1 MSNKVTVIGA
11 GSVGSTIAYTMAVQ
25 GLVSEIVMID
35 VNTKK
40 ALGEAMDI
48 RQGTPFMSPC
58 KIYAG
63 SYEDAANS
71 DIVVV
76 TSGIARKPG
85 QTRLEL
91 CQINVNI
98 IKSIAPQIVK
108 YAPNALYVFVS
119 NPVDVL
125 TYAFCKFS
133 GLPEKQIIGSGTLLD
148 SARLCSRIAELLQI
162 NQKDVHA
169 YVLGEHGDSSFVPWN
184 SVRISSVG
192 IQDYRKHLNYQEDFA
207 SELDLDEIENYIRT
221 SGGKIIARKGATF
234 FAIAVSVCDIV
245 KTLLNGSDSLLC
257 VSTMMH
263 GEFGIEDVC
272 LSIPTMVNGKGVK
285 GTLLPEL
292 TEDEVA
298 KLRHSADVLK
308 EVLSQIDF
316 NQA

>member
-1 MSNKVTVIGA
+1 MSSKVTIIGA

-25 GLVSEIVMID
+25 GLVTEIVMID
-35 VNTKK
+35 VNVKK

-63 SYEDAANS
+63 SYEDAAGS
-71 DIVVV
+71 DIVVI

-98 IKSIAPQIVK
+98 MKSIAPQIEK
-108 YAPNALYVFVS
+108 YAPDALCLFVS
-119 NPVDVL
+119 NPVDVM
-125 TYAFCKFS
+125 TYAFHRFTKI
-133 GLPEKQIIGSGTLLD
+133 PEHRIFGSGTLLD
-148 SARLCSRIAELLQI
+148 SARLRSRIAECLSI

-169 YVLGEHGDSSFVPWN
+169 FVLGEHGDSSFVPWN
-184 SVRISSVG
+184 SVRISSLS
-192 IQDYRKHLNYQEDFA
+192 IEDYRSRLHYREDFRA
-207 SELDLDEIENYIRT
+207 ELDKDDIENYIRT

-234 FAIAVSVCDIV
+234 YAIAVSVCDIV
-245 KTLLNGSDSLLC
+245 KTLLNGSDTILC
-257 VSTMMH
+257 ISSMMH

-272 LSIPTMVNGKGVK
+272 LSIPTIVNGEGIK

-292 TEDEVA
+292 TPDEED

-308 EVLSQIDF
+308 QVIAQIDF
-316 NQA
+316 GQQ

>member
-48 RQGTPFMSPC
+48 RQGTPFMMPC
-58 KIYAG
+58 RIYAG
-63 SYEDAANS
+63 SYEDAAGS
-71 DIVVV
+71 DIVVI

-98 IKSIAPQIVK
+98 LKSITPQIVK
-108 YAPNALYVFVS
+108 YAPDAIYLFVS

-125 TYAFCKFS
+125 TYAFCRFS
-133 GLPEKQIIGSGTLLD
+133 GLPEKRIIGSGTLLD
-148 SARLCSRIAELLQI
+148 SARLRSRIAECLSI

-169 YVLGEHGDSSFVPWN
+169 FVLGEHGDTSFVPW
-184 SVRISSVG
+184 SMATVAGVKIDDYCRGAFGGRKFDIDYDDVVKYVR
-192 IQDYRKHLNYQEDFA
+192 E
-207 SELDLDEIENYIRT
+207 
-221 SGGKIIARKGATF
+221 SGGMVIKRKGATYY
-234 FAIAVSVCDIV
+234 AIAVSVCRIIEMLDMCD
-245 KTLLNGSDSLLC
+245 NGVAV

-263 GEFGIEDVC
+263 GEYGVDDVC
-272 LSIPTMVNGKGVK
+272 ISTPCIVGPHGIKGK
-285 GTLLPEL
+285 LLVSM
-292 TEDEVA
+292 TDEEIE
-298 KLRHSADVLK
+298 KLRASGRAMKAAMEALTY
-308 EVLSQIDF
+308 
-316 NQA
+316 

>member
-63 SYEDAANS
+63 SYEDAVNS

-192 IQDYRKHLNYQEDFA
+192 IQDYRKHLNYREDFA

-292 TEDEVA
+292 TEDEIA

>member
-1 MSNKVTVIGA
+1 MGNKVTVIGA
-11 GSVGSTIAYTMAVQ
+11 GSVGSTIAYTLAVQ
-25 GLVSEIVMID
+25 GQVSEIVMID

-48 RQGTPFMSPC
+48 RQGSPFMQPC

-63 SYEDAANS
+63 SYEDAAGS
-71 DIVVV
+71 DIVVI

-98 IKSIAPQIVK
+98 LKSITPQIV
-108 YAPNALYVFVS
+108 AACPDAIYVFVS

-125 TYAFCKFS
+125 TYAFHKFS
-133 GLPEKQIIGSGTLLD
+133 GIPEKRIIGSGTILD
-148 SARLCSRIAELLQI
+148 SARLRSRIAENLSI

-169 YVLGEHGDSSFVPWN
+169 FVLGEHGDSSFVPWN
-184 SVRISSVG
+184 SVRISSLG
-192 IQDYRKHLNYQEDFA
+192 ISEYRDRLNYREDFA
-207 SELDLDEIENYIRT
+207 AELDKDEIENYIRT
-221 SGGKIIARKGATF
+221 SGGKVIARKGATF
-234 FAIAVSVCDIV
+234 YAVSVSVCDIIR
-245 KTLLNGSDSLLC
+245 TLLNGSDSVLC

-272 LSIPTMVNGKGVK
+272 LSIPTIVNGDGVK
-285 GTLLPEL
+285 GTLLPAL
-292 TEDEVA
+292 TDDEVE

-308 EVLSQIDF
+308 EVIAQIDF
-316 NQA
+316 TQA

>member
-1 MSNKVTVIGA
+1 MSSKVTIIGA

-35 VNTKK
+35 VNVKK

-63 SYEDAANS
+63 SYEDAAGS
-71 DIVVV
+71 DIVVI

-91 CQINVNI
+91 CHINVNI
-98 IKSIAPQIVK
+98 MKSIAPQIEK
-108 YAPNALYVFVS
+108 YAPDALYLFVS
-119 NPVDVL
+119 NPVDVM
-125 TYAFCKFS
+125 TYAFHRFTKI
-133 GLPEKQIIGSGTLLD
+133 PEHRILGSGTLLD
-148 SARLCSRIAELLQI
+148 SARLRSRIAECLSI

-169 YVLGEHGDSSFVPWN
+169 FVLGEHGDSSFVPWN
-184 SVRISSVG
+184 SVRISSLS
-192 IQDYRKHLNYQEDFA
+192 IEDYRGRLHYREDFRA
-207 SELDLDEIENYIRT
+207 EMDKDDIENYIRT

-234 FAIAVSVCDIV
+234 YAIAVSVCDIV
-245 KTLLNGSDSLLC
+245 KTLLNGSDTILC
-257 VSTMMH
+257 ISSMMH

-272 LSIPTMVNGKGVK
+272 LSIPTIVNGEGIK

-292 TEDEVA
+292 TPDEED

-308 EVLSQIDF
+308 QVIAQIDF
-316 NQA
+316 GQQ